1 MRIATV
7 NVNGI
12 RAAARK
18 GMDQWLRSSGADV
31 VLLQEVRAEEPV
43 AASLLPGYE
52 AVTWPCRVKGRAG
65 VSVAVRQGGP
75 VRLGQVRYGVAPPG
89 TQEPDVDSGR
99 WLEADLLPAS
109 PGPDHVDVPDPA
121 QRPVSGQATHPG
133 PGAPDPAP
141 GPGAPGQDPGG
152 PGTPSESAR
161 PLLTVVSAYFHA
173 GQVGTERMGQKYA
186 HLSLVDARM
195 SALLASAAD
204 GPQVLV
210 AGDLNIVHTA
220 SDIRNWRSNHNRT
233 SGVLDEEIAYLDTWF
248 SSGWVDTVRRLAG
261 PVQGPYTW
269 WSQRGSAF
277 ENNTG
282 WRIDYHLTTPS
293 LAALARSF
301 AIDKAARRSERWS
314 DHAPLV
320 VDYDL

>member
-1 MRIATV
+1 
-7 NVNGI
+7 
-12 RAAARK
+12 
-18 GMDQWLRSSGADV
+18 
-31 VLLQEVRAEEPV
+31 
-43 AASLLPGYE
+43 
-52 AVTWPCRVKGRAG
+52 
-65 VSVAVRQGGP
+65 
-75 VRLGQVRYGVAPPG
+75 
-89 TQEPDVDSGR
+89 
-99 WLEADLLPAS
+99 
-109 PGPDHVDVPDPA
+109 
-121 QRPVSGQATHPG
+121 
-133 PGAPDPAP
+133 
-141 GPGAPGQDPGG
+141 
-152 PGTPSESAR
+152 
-161 PLLTVVSAYFHA
+161 
-173 GQVGTERMGQKYA
+173 MGQKYA

-195 SALLASAAD
+195 SALLASAAG
-204 GPQVLV
+204 GPPVLV

-277 ENNTG
+277 ENDTG

-301 AIDKAARRSERWS
+301 AIDKAARRSGRWS

>member
-31 VLLQEVRAEEPV
+31 VLLQEVRAEE
-43 AASLLPGYE
+43 
-52 AVTWPCRVKGRAG
+52 
-65 VSVAVRQGGP
+65 SVAVRQGGP

-109 PGPDHVDVPDPA
+109 PGPDHVDGPDPA
-121 QRPVSGQATHPG
+121 QHPVAGRATR
-133 PGAPDPAP
+133 P
-141 GPGAPGQDPGG
+141 GPGAPGQAPGGPGGPGG

-195 SALLASAAD
+195 SGLLASAAD
-204 GPQVLV
+204 GPPVLV

-277 ENNTG
+277 ENDTG

-301 AIDKAARRSERWS
+301 TIDKAARRSGRWS

>member
-121 QRPVSGQATHPG
+121 QRPVAGQATR
-133 PGAPDPAP
+133 PD
-141 GPGAPGQDPGG
+141 PGAPGQDPGG

-195 SALLASAAD
+195 SALLPED
-204 GPQVLV
+204 FE
-210 AGDLNIVHTA
+210 
-220 SDIRNWRSNHNRT
+220 
-233 SGVLDEEIAYLDTWF
+233 EEIHCGTAPF
-248 SSGWVDTVRRLAG
+248 I
-261 PVQGPYTW
+261 PVNP
-269 WSQRGSAF
+269 
-277 ENNTG
+277 
-282 WRIDYHLTTPS
+282 
-293 LAALARSF
+293 
-301 AIDKAARRSERWS
+301 
-314 DHAPLV
+314 V
-320 VDYDL
+320 V